1 MRIILMTALL
11 TAVPVTAV
19 AKAPENDAKVEKPA
33 AERKICKREV
43 STGSIMA
50 RQTCHTQAEWAQL
63 EARGK
68 SDLERTRAME
78 RSRSLVNDNR

>member
-1 MRIILMTALL
+1 MRIILITALL
-11 TAVPVTAV
+11 AALPVTAT
-19 AKAPENDAKVEKPA
+19 AKAPENTASAEKPE

-50 RQTCHTQAEWAQL
+50 RQTCHTKAEWAQL